1 MPLYEYRCKGC
12 AHLEEFLQKV
22 SDPAPLMCPAC
33 GQEHTLEKQVSLG
46 SFQLKG
52 GGWYKDLYSST
63 KSDSTASSTKGE
75 AASSTKGETASSTKS
90 DASAAPAAK
99 SESAPAAAKTPPAP
113 KTPSSPKAA

>member
-1 MPLYEYRCKGC
+1 MPLYEYRCKEC

-22 SDPAPLMCPAC
+22 SDPAPLLCPAC
-33 GQEHTLEKQVSLG
+33 GKERTLEKQVSLG

-63 KSDSTASSTKGE
+63 KSDSSAVSTKGE
-75 AASSTKGETASSTKS
+75 AASSTTKS